1 MKTYIRLSA
10 IALAL
15 CLCQRIQAQSVTECE
30 KIVHET
36 IHAINIRS
44 AENLH
49 AYLAPDF
56 ECSGQTGNIAKLVLN
71 QIAGQLN
78 DNISEFKK
86 ISESK
91 DEEGL
96 TLVYQFTYSRIGERT
111 ATFVFDEE
119 NRIKRLDL
127 FTVMVKKADSDF
139 KIEKPKAK
147 AITVP
152 IEVTAD
158 NLIVVSATINGEE
171 CKFIIDSGA
180 PSLYLNSKYFLENGK
195 GKAISTINTSKDVTG
210 SSINGQDVV
219 TVDSFCFKGIQAKD
233 IKVMMS
239 DLSHLENGMEIH
251 GLIGYSIYKDYDLLF
266 DYRNKTL
273 TLINP
278 DYTDTF
284 LNENGCKYIEESLYF
299 NNEKTLSHIPC
310 VKARI
315 DNTEFLMGIDCGA
328 GTNLLDAGLWEAL
341 KRNLKN
347 VGTTDLKGAN
357 NGTAAE
363 VHEGK
368 LKSMKIGRKTFRNT
382 NTVFSNIDHL
392 NSERTEAIQGII
404 GYEILSRQK
413 TVLCYKKKRMLFIK

>member
-44 AENLH
+44 AESLH

-111 ATFVFDEE
+111 ATFVFDKE

-195 GKAISTINTSKDVTG
+195 GKAISTINTS
-210 SSINGQDVV
+210 
-219 TVDSFCFKGIQAKD
+219 KD